1 MQGTLVQE
9 LRLESRSNVFVMAAL
24 YADGRSGS
32 PVRVRNISPTG
43 ALIEGAA
50 LPAVGTA
57 VQLSRASLKT
67 SGSVMWVEQGK
78 AGLQFDVPIAVA
90 DWLPQGRRGFGQQ
103 FVDELFH
110 QKRLGMNSARFEST
124 DEKEASLPVELLAM
138 RLSLERAV
146 ETLALDSN
154 VATRHAATLQAID
167 CIGQGLARLAK
178 EVSDAEARVATC
190 RRTG

>member
-1 MQGTLVQE
+1 MQGTLVHE

-32 PVRVRNISPTG
+32 PVRVRNISSTG

-50 LPAVGTA
+50 LPPIGTA
-57 VQLSRASLKT
+57 VQLSRASLKA

-78 AGLQFDVPIAVA
+78 AGLQFDVPIAVT

-103 FVDELFH
+103 FVDEVFH
-110 QKRLGMNSARFEST
+110 QKRLGISSARSEST
-124 DEKEASLPVELLAM
+124 DDKEASFPVELLAL

-146 ETLALDSN
+146 ETLALDRN
-154 VATRHAATLQAID
+154 VATRHAATLQSID
-167 CIGQGLARLAK
+167 CVGQGLARLAK
-178 EVSDAEARVATC
+178 AAGEADAPMATC